1 MTTIVEARS
10 ETDSG
15 VDGGRSD
22 ITARIAYRG
31 HAGSVEY
38 DDEDAVFHGRLV
50 LVRDLVTYEG
60 ADPGSIERAF
70 REAVDDYLAL
80 CAEEGRK
87 PAVRLGAAS
96 TFGRAAASRENRIV
110 FRATRAAQNGRAASR
125 ERLFQYE
132 SISG

>member
-60 ADPGSIERAF
+60 ADPGSIEREF
-70 REAVDDYLAL
+70 REAVDRS
-80 CAEEGRK
+80 AERRVGKEC
-87 PAVRLGAAS
+87 VS
-96 TFGRAAASRENRIV
+96 TCRSRWLQDI
-110 FRATRAAQNGRAASR
+110 
-125 ERLFQYE
+125 
-132 SISG
+132 